1 MGKILNQNRIESLFA
16 EMQGGAPP
24 PPASAAGPTVRA
36 DVYKFRQAGQ
46 ITDEQMK
53 AISRVNDYFAINLKH
68 TVGALLRTKFNVKL
82 VSGEQLLY
90 AEFLERVSE
99 PTYLCSVRLE
109 PLGAVGL
116 LEFDVA
122 LALPIIDLL
131 LGGIGGI
138 GAIRALTDM
147 EEEILKSV
155 VQLII
160 RELNTAWASIGL
172 RFEFDQRE
180 TVGSAS
186 RTMSVSEKTLG
197 LSFEVTMQEVQG
209 VMNFCLPATLNSIL
223 RQLASEQDRRRR
235 PSPEN
240 QTRIRDLTGNTTVG
254 MTLRFTPMRLDAKEL
269 TALSPGK
276 ILRLPLSRYETAE
289 LCVGGVPMARAHPVR
304 SSEHRGAQIIS
315 IIADQNMSLLSQQ
328 PR

>member
-1 MGKILNQNRIESLFA
+1 MDKILNQNSIESLFA
-16 EMQGGAPP
+16 EAQGIMPAPV
-24 PPASAAGPTVRA
+24 AIKEAQVKT

-82 VSGEQLLY
+82 VSSEQLPY
-90 AEFLERVSE
+90 GEFLERVSE

-122 LALPIIDLL
+122 LAMPIIDLL
-131 LGGIGGI
+131 LGGVGGD
-138 GAIRALTDM
+138 APMRALTDM

-155 VQLII
+155 VQLIV

-180 TVGSAS
+180 TVGSAA
-186 RTMSVSEKTLG
+186 RAMAVSEKTLG
-197 LSFEVTMQEVQG
+197 VSFEVTMQEVQG
-209 VMNFCLPATLNSIL
+209 MLNFCFPATLNSIL
-223 RQLASEQDRRRR
+223 RQFASEQDRRRR

-240 QTRIRDLTGNTTVG
+240 QARVRDLLGNTTVG
-254 MTLRFTPMRLDAKEL
+254 MTLRFTPMRLHAKEL
-269 TALSPGK
+269 ATLAPGRV
-276 ILRLPLSRYETAE
+276 LRLPMSRYETAE
-289 LCVGGVPMARAHPVR
+289 LCVNGVPMARAHPVR
-304 SSEHRGAQIIS
+304 SAEHRGAQIIS
-315 IIADQNMSLLSQQ
+315 MVADHSVSVDPQMTH
-328 PR
+328 

>member
-1 MGKILNQNRIESLFA
+1 MDKILNQSRIESLFA
-16 EMQGGAPP
+16 EMQGTAT
-24 PPASAAGPTVRA
+24 PPAASVKPKSKAKS

-53 AISRVNDYFAINLKH
+53 AISSVNDYFAINVKH

-82 VSGEQLLY
+82 VSGEQLPY
-90 AEFLERVSE
+90 AEFLDRVLE

-109 PLGAVGL
+109 PLGATGL

-131 LGGIGGI
+131 LGGFGGP
-138 GAIRALTDM
+138 APYRNLTDM

-155 VQLII
+155 VQLIVH
-160 RELNTAWASIGL
+160 ELNTAWAAIGL

-180 TVGSAS
+180 TVGSAA
-186 RTMSVSEKTLG
+186 RTMSVTEKTLA
-197 LSFEVTMQEVQG
+197 LSFEVTMQDVSG
-209 VMNFCLPATLNSIL
+209 ALNFCLPATLNSIL
-223 RQLASEQDRRRR
+223 KKYASEQDRRRR

-240 QTRIRDLTGNTTVG
+240 QTRLRELVGTTTVG
-254 MTLRFTPMRLDAKEL
+254 MTLRFTPMRLHAKEL
-269 TALSPGK
+269 AALAPGNV
-276 ILRLPLSRYETAE
+276 LRLPMSRHEPAE

-304 SSEHRGAQIIS
+304 SAEHRGAQIIEM
-315 IIADQNMSLLSQQ
+315 IPNHNMSAA
-328 PR
+328 

>member
-1 MGKILNQNRIESLFA
+1 MSKILNQNRIESLFA
-16 EMQGGAPP
+16 EAQGTLPVPP
-24 PPASAAGPTVRA
+24 PVEVPSVKA

-82 VSGEQLLY
+82 VSGEQLAY
-90 AEFLERVSE
+90 SEFLERVSE

-109 PLGAVGL
+109 PLGVTGL

-131 LGGIGGI
+131 LGGMGG
-138 GAIRALTDM
+138 GPPVRSLTDM

-155 VQLII
+155 VQIII
-160 RELNTAWASIGL
+160 RELNTAWVSIGL

-186 RTMSVSEKTLG
+186 RTMSVSEKTLA

-209 VMNFCLPATLNSIL
+209 MLNFCLPATLNSIL

-240 QTRIRDLTGNTTVG
+240 QTRIRELVGKTTVG
-254 MTLRFTPMRLDAKEL
+254 TTLRFTPMRLHAKEL
-269 TALSPGK
+269 ASLAPGK
-276 ILRLPLSRYETAE
+276 VLRLPMSRYETAE
-289 LCVGGVPMARAHPVR
+289 LCVGGVPMARAHAVR
-304 SSEHRGAQIIS
+304 SAEHRGAQVVSMIS
-315 IIADQNMSLLSQQ
+315 EQIVSTVPHASH
-328 PR
+328 